1 MSREKKQQLFRFPMK
16 GIHVVGMKNEQPEGT
31 CYDALNVRP
40 YDTIEGRARGGSR
53 PGLTKYCSN
62 TAGAFRVQDLNYVT
76 AISTSLVAT
85 SLSRRTITPVMVAD
99 GVIKTFSATTV
110 TNASATGNAVLGNAA
125 QSPFAFSTELFQR
138 LYYADG
144 RAYKIFVAANTSAID
159 WTPSAGTLPGD
170 QGNNITCRLIETWRG
185 RIVLSGLA
193 SDPHN
198 WFMSKLG
205 DPLDWDYAPATETE
219 LDAVQGG
226 AGFVGKCPDIINCI
240 IPYNDDVLLFGCD
253 HSIWMMS
260 GDPQA
265 GGRMDLVTN
274 TVGMAFG
281 RPYTQLPDGS
291 LMFFSNGG
299 SVYRM
304 APGQGKPESISRDS
318 IDPLISNTNLNTHLV
333 RMVYDE
339 GDHAVYT
346 FIKPLAANT
355 NTTHYYYDLRNN
367 GWFKFQLG
375 DNSYDPVAMVV
386 FDGDAPGDRVILLG
400 GQDGFVRKFDKTVYQ
415 DDGTN
420 FTSYVTMGPIVADAG
435 RYPCI
440 LSDLQFVMDNASGT
454 TIFELGVGDT
464 AEKALA
470 DFAATFTGE
479 ITMNNATISIPAGR
493 GYNIQPRTRGFF
505 QYFKVGTT
513 SPTAAWAIEHIQASY
528 SVIRTS
534 RGRVSAIEANY
545 FYRRPD
551 GPPLLNT
558 QGLYGAWWMD
568 YEYYT
573 LAGANLN
580 TWLLYQGGT
589 GGGSP
594 PTFLPSGN
602 VVINTTDTNFNGKA
616 SALFTGSGGSIQGTI
631 PAGATNM
638 DVGNGLVMMAIM
650 PASDTIDS
658 FWRFARPSAAE
669 AWFCVANS
677 ISKKFSVGDAI
688 GAGNTQTA
696 NTAFTPNTMFILT
709 FGSNTPNGP
718 WEIWYNNTQVL
729 DANLGQFWGDID
741 NGNGALLTIGT
752 AGTGKTFRLGAM
764 AIYTA
769 YNSTVRAAALCTMAT
784 FYGITY

>member
-1 MSREKKQQLFRFPMK
+1 MSREKRQQLYRFPMK

-40 YDTIEGRARGGSR
+40 FDTIEGRARGGSR

-76 AISTSLVAT
+76 ALSTTLVPT

-110 TNASATGNAVLGNAA
+110 SNATVTGNSALGNAT

-144 RAYKIFVAANTSAID
+144 RAYKIFVPTNTTAID
-159 WTPSAGTLPGD
+159 WVPTAGLLPGD
-170 QGNNITCRLIETWRG
+170 QANSIVCRLIETWRG

-193 SDPHN
+193 TDPHN

-226 AGFVGKCPDIINCI
+226 AGFVGKVPDIINCI

-265 GGRMDLVTN
+265 GGRLDLVTN
-274 TVGMAFG
+274 TVGIAFG

-291 LMFFSNGG
+291 LIFFSSGG
-299 SVYRM
+299 GVYRM
-304 APGQGKPESISRDS
+304 APGQGKPESISRDQ
-318 IDPLISNTNLNTHLV
+318 IDPLIVNTNLNTNLI
-333 RMVYDE
+333 RMAYDE
-339 GDHAVYT
+339 GDHAVYM

-367 GWFKFQLG
+367 GWFKFQFG
-375 DNSYDPVAMVV
+375 DNAYDPVAITVY
-386 FDGDAPGDRVILLG
+386 DGDAPADRVILMG
-400 GQDGFVRKFDKTVYQ
+400 GQDGYVRKFDKTVYQ

-435 RYPCI
+435 RYPCV

-454 TIFELGVGDT
+454 TMFELGVGDT
-464 AEKALA
+464 AETALA
-470 DFAATFTGE
+470 DFANTFTGE
-479 ITMNNATISIPAGR
+479 VTMNNAIISIPAGR
-493 GYNIQPRTRGFF
+493 GFNIQPRTRGYF

-513 SPTAAWAIEHIQASY
+513 SPTAAWAIEYIQASY
-528 SVIRTS
+528 SIIRTS
-534 RGRVSAIEANY
+534 RGRVSAIEEN
-545 FYRRPD
+545 FTYRRPD

-558 QGLYGAWWMD
+558 QGLYGAWWVD

-573 LAGANLN
+573 LSGSNLQ
-580 TWLLYQGGT
+580 TLLLYQNGT

-594 PTFLPSGN
+594 PTLSLVSGN
-602 VVINTTDTNFNGKA
+602 VVVNTADTNFNGKA
-616 SALFTGSGGSIQGTI
+616 SALFSGTSGSLNAAI

-638 DVGNGLVMMAIM
+638 DVGNGMVFMAIM
-650 PASDTIDS
+650 PSSSVGNLWQLSGT
-658 FWRFARPSAAE
+658 
-669 AWFCVANS
+669 NS
-677 ISKKFSVGDAI
+677 IVYKTGPSNKFSIADTF

-696 NTAFTPNTMFILT
+696 DTSYTPNTAFILT
-709 FGSNTPNGP
+709 FASGTPNGP
-718 WEIWYNNTQVL
+718 WEIYYNNTKVL
-729 DANLGQFWGDID
+729 DTNLGKWWNDVD
-741 NGNGALLTIGT
+741 TGNGATLTIGT
-752 AGTGKTFRLGAM
+752 AGASNQFRLASM
-764 AIYTA
+764 AIYTT
-769 YNSTVRAAALCTMAT
+769 YNTTVRAAALCTIAT